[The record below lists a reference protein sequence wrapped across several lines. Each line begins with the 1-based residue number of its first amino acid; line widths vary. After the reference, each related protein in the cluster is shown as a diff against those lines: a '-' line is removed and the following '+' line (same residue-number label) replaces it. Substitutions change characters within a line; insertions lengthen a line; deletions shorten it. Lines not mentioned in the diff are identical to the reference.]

1 MTDVQDTTEPAR
13 EQADRALARFTDGF
27 SWLRRASVWH
37 SPAEHGLA
45 YEDVT
50 FPAQDGVLLEG
61 WYIPAP
67 GSGKLIIA
75 NHPTGSDHGHARPR
89 HDAAACQARS
99 WQDEADLIVRN
110 ARVTTLQDSSPEAEA
125 FVMRRQKF
133 LAVGTE
139 AETMRLAGDGSRTWR
154 GEGRQRRPRPHPPA
168 LKCAVIW
175 PNSGYR

>member
-67 GSGKLIIA
+67 RVGQA
-75 NHPTGSDHGHARPR
+75 DHRQPPHGV
-89 HDAAACQARS
+89 RS
-99 WQDEADLIVRN
+99 WPRQTP
-110 ARVTTLQDSSPEAEA
+110 ARRRSRPSP
-125 FVMRRQKF
+125 VM
-133 LAVGTE
+133 
-139 AETMRLAGDGSRTWR
+139 AG
-154 GEGRQRRPRPHPPA
+154 
-168 LKCAVIW
+168 
-175 PNSGYR
+175 